1 MPLASWL
8 TTVIALS
15 IPLSST
21 AFDFDD
27 EDLSVP
33 VSSSPSHA
41 GDDDVAE
48 LTSVVLS
55 HAIGDVDLAP
65 RNKLFFKPPKG
76 AETVGGSVAIRVGQG
91 RLDSTALEALKAVA
105 KQGGVYT
112 IALPSV
118 LSDPNSPPV
127 IASASACAILASRF
141 EERLQLTMTSRDR
154 VAALSYILPTV
165 PARCPSGGG
174 LPRLAL
180 DEVLFNTTAA
190 QIFPREGPR
199 PYGKIPDAAFLPPAA
214 AAAAAKAAQA
224 SGADGKGADGAS
236 PPPENQS
243 FLRKY
248 WMYILPIVLVMSS
261 VGADPPPD
269 GKGGEGGGG
278 EGGARPAAAARRK

>member
-154 VAALSYILPTV
+154 VADILEQFADASFGDRFTQ
-165 PARCPSGGG
+165 RGDFDFGGHNVW
-174 LPRLAL
+174 LL
-180 DEVLFNTTAA
+180 
-190 QIFPREGPR
+190 R
-199 PYGKIPDAAFLPPAA
+199 PYGISCSRCGPWAYH
-214 AAAAAKAAQA
+214 
-224 SGADGKGADGAS
+224 
-236 PPPENQS
+236 
-243 FLRKY
+243 RH
-248 WMYILPIVLVMSS
+248 S
-261 VGADPPPD
+261 VR
-269 GKGGEGGGG
+269 
-278 EGGARPAAAARRK
+278 ARC